1 MSKSIIFINEN
12 ICIFP
17 NIVISLQYQE
27 NQEVMTTSI
36 YKTSDYLTTDEI
48 HRLIRYFKKLGNLRM
63 CLLISFGVKT
73 LLRYSDL
80 SRIQWI
86 DVIGKDTLILN
97 EKKTGKRREISLGK
111 TLRESIETSYN
122 ELKHPNKE
130 ELVFHYT
137 LQHTNLLLKEGA
149 KDVKIRNKNIST
161 HSMRKS
167 GSRFIWENNGHSDEY
182 LIKLSSIL
190 NHSST
195 FITRKYLGISKEEI
209 KNIYESFDELL

>member
-1 MSKSIIFINEN
+1 MSNSIIFNNEN
-12 ICIFP
+12 ICIFT
-17 NIVISLQYQE
+17 NIVISLQHQE

-36 YKTSDYLTTDEI
+36 YKTSDYLSTDEL

-63 CLLISFGVKT
+63 CLLIEFGVKT

-111 TLRESIETSYN
+111 TLRESIETSYI

-130 ELVFHYT
+130 ELVFQYT

-161 HSMRKS
+161 HSLRKS

>member
-1 MSKSIIFINEN
+1 MSKSIIFNNDN

-17 NIVISLQYQE
+17 NIDLFLQYQE
-27 NQEVMTTSI
+27 NQEVMTTTI

-48 HRLIRYFKKLGNLRM
+48 HRLIRYFKKMGNLRM
-63 CLLISFGVKT
+63 CLLIEFGVKT

-80 SRIQWI
+80 SRIQWVDI
-86 DVIGKDTLILN
+86 VGKDTLILN
-97 EKKTGKRREISLGK
+97 EKKTRKRREISLGK

-130 ELVFHYT
+130 ELVFQYT

>member
-12 ICIFP
+12 ICIFT
-17 NIVISLQYQE
+17 NIDLSLQYQE

-63 CLLISFGVKT
+63 CLLIEFGCKT

-80 SRIQWI
+80 SRIQWNDI
-86 DVIGKDTLILN
+86 IGKDTLILN
-97 EKKTGKRREISLGK
+97 EKKTGKRRMISIGK

-130 ELVFHYT
+130 ELVFQYT

-209 KNIYESFDELL
+209 KNIYEAFDDLL

>member
-1 MSKSIIFINEN
+1 
-12 ICIFP
+12 
-17 NIVISLQYQE
+17 
-27 NQEVMTTSI
+27 MTTSI
-36 YKTSDYLTTDEI
+36 YKTSDYLSTDEL

-63 CLLISFGVKT
+63 CLLIEFGVKT

-80 SRIQWI
+80 NRIQWNDI
-86 DVIGKDTLILN
+86 IGKDTLILN
-97 EKKTGKRREISLGK
+97 EK
-111 TLRESIETSYN
+111 SIETSYN

-130 ELVFHYT
+130 ELVFQYT

-209 KNIYESFDELL
+209 KDIYQSFDELM